1 MGKNN
6 KRKKLM
12 KSKPLILS
20 FVLICELNIY
30 NNLVYSANHGS
41 EKNLNLNKISYRKL
55 TSKDIENIHN
65 GSLYLENGTLDILLL
80 KKNFNDP
87 NADNDNDGLKNDEEI
102 NIKIINGKEYINYIS
117 HPMLEDTDGDG
128 INDNKDKEK
137 LTWNISERD
146 MILFQELCYRNDDYI
161 DEVLTPNN
169 ESLTLY
175 KGREE
180 YRLMNNEL
188 SFYWKRIKSWHE
200 SNGFD
205 AVLFEYSNKKIPF
218 LNNEAVHVLAIRG
231 TEGNSD
237 YGSDASIFLGQW
249 PSQANSAIN
258 LADEFDKF
266 GINNVY
272 VTGHSLGG
280 FLGQVFLVRSLGGKY
295 THLNK
300 YDKDKKN
307 NNNIKELF
315 TWNAPPIKRGAFSY
329 WMGEYRDI
337 GNILTK
343 EKFAKHYSVSND
355 SLIKPIG
362 SFEGT
367 IFIGN
372 SERGH
377 SSRSFFEDK
386 FKNMPGFSV
395 GNRYGLSSKGYIQ
408 NNLPFINFQS
418 FKGYY
423 NPLIKDQTVDKN
435 SQPNAGNSIAN
446 KDDLPKG
453 TNYEWKTP
461 IDTTTP
467 GEKDGVVVV
476 KYPDGSSEE
485 VPVKVTV
492 KDDAEMNTPQ
502 GQDQTVNKGDKP
514 NAGDSIANK
523 DDLPKGTNYE
533 WKTPIDTTTPGEKDG
548 VVVVKYPDGSSE
560 EVPVKVTVT
569 NPGTDADNYTPQGKD
584 QTVDKNSQ
592 PNAGDSIANKDDLP
606 KGTNYEWKTP
616 IDTTTPGEKDGVVV
630 VKYPDGSSEEVP
642 VKVTVTNP
650 GTDADNYTPQGK
662 DQTVNKGDKPNA
674 GDSIANKD
682 DLPKGTN
689 YEWKTPIDTTTPGE
703 KDGVVVVKYPDGS
716 SEEVPVKVTVTN
728 PGTDAEM
735 NTPQGQDQT
744 VNKGDKPNAGDSI
757 ANKDD
762 LPKGTNYEWKTPI
775 DTTTPG
781 EKDGV
786 VVVKYPDGS
795 SEEVPV
801 KVTVKDDA
809 EMNTPQGQDQTVDK
823 NSQPNAGDSIAN
835 KDDLPKG
842 TNYEWKTPID
852 TTTPGEKD
860 GVVVVKYPDGSSEEV
875 PVKVTVKD
883 DAEMNTPQGQD
894 QTVNKGDKP
903 NAGDSIANKDD
914 LPKGTNY
921 EWKTPIDTT
930 TPGEKDGV
938 VVVKYPDGSSEEV
951 PVKVTVKDDA
961 EMNTPQGQDQTVNK
975 GDKPNA
981 GDSIANKDDLPKG
994 TNYEWKTPIDTTTPG
1009 EKDGVVVVK
1018 YPDGSSEEVPV
1029 KVTVKDDAE
1038 MNTPQGQDQTVNKGD
1053 KPNAGD
1059 SIANKDDLPKGT
1071 NYEWK
1076 TPIDTTTPGEKDGVV
1091 VVKYP
1096 DGSSEEVPVKVTVKD
1111 DAEMN
1116 TPQGQDQT
1124 VDKNSQP
1131 NAGDSIANKDDL
1143 PKGTNYE
1150 WKTPIDTTTPGE
1162 KDGVVVVKYPDGS
1175 SEEVPVKVTVKD
1187 DAEMNTPQGQDQ
1199 TVDKNSQPN
1208 AGDSIA
1214 NKDDLPK
1221 GTNYEWKTPI
1231 DTTTPGEK
1239 DGVVVVKYPDGSS
1252 EEVPV
1257 KVTVKDDAEM
1267 NTPQGQDQ
1275 TVDKNSQPNAGDS
1288 IANKDDLPK
1297 GTNYEWK
1304 TPIDTTTPGEKD
1316 GVVVVKYPD
1325 GSSEEVPVK
1334 VTVKDDAEMNT
1345 PQGQD
1350 QTVNKGDKPNAGDS
1364 IANKDDLPKGTNY
1377 EWKTPIDT
1385 TTPGEKDGVVVV
1397 KYPDG
1402 SSEEVPVK
1410 VTVKDDAEMN
1420 TPQGQDQTVNKGDK
1434 PNAGDSI
1441 ANKDD
1446 LPKGTNYE
1454 WKTPIDTTTPGEK
1467 DGVVVVKYPDGS
1479 SEEVPVK
1486 VTVTNP
1492 GTDADNY
1499 TPQGKD
1505 QTVDKNSQPNAGDS
1519 IANKDDLPKGTNYEW
1534 KTPIDTTTPGE
1545 KDGVVVVKYPDGS
1558 SEEVPVKVTVTNPG
1572 TDADNYTPQGKDQ
1585 TVNKGD
1591 KPNAGDSIANKDDLP
1606 KGTNYEWKTP
1616 IDTTTPGEKDG
1627 VVVVKY
1633 PDGSS
1638 EEVPVKVTVT
1648 NPGTDAEM
1656 NTPQGKDQT
1665 VNKGDKPNAGDSI
1678 ANKDDLP
1685 KGTNYEWK
1693 TPIDTTTPGEKD
1705 GVVVVKYPDGSS
1717 EEVPVK
1723 VTVKDDAEMNTPQG
1737 QDQTVNK
1744 GDKPNAGDSIANKD
1758 DLPKGTNYEWKTPID
1773 TTTPGEKDGVVVV
1786 KYPDG
1791 SSEEVPV
1798 KVTVTNP
1805 GTDADNYTPQGKDQT
1820 VNKGD
1825 KPNAG
1830 DSIANKDD
1838 LPKGTNYEW
1847 KTPIDTTTPGEKDG
1861 VVVVKYPDGSSEEVP
1876 VKVTVTNPGTDAD
1889 NYTPQGK
1896 DQTVDK
1902 NSQPNAGDSI
1912 ANKDDLPKGTNYEW
1926 KTPID
1931 TTTPGEKDGVVVVKY
1946 PDGSSEEVP
1955 VKVTVTNPGTD
1966 ADNYTPQG
1974 KDQIVNKG
1982 DKPNAGDSIANK
1994 DDLPKG
2000 TNYEWKTPI
2009 DTTTPGE
2016 KDGVVVVKYPDG
2028 SSEEV
2033 PVKVTVTNPGTDA
2046 DNYTPQGKDQT
2057 VNKGDKPNAGDSI
2070 ANKDDLPKGTN
2081 YEWKTPIDTTT
2092 PGEKDGVV
2100 VVKYPDG
2107 SSEEVPV
2114 KVTVTNPGTDA
2125 DNYTPQGKDQT
2136 VNKGDKPNAG
2146 DSIANKDD
2154 LPKGTN
2160 YEWKTPI
2167 DTTTPGEKDGV
2178 VVVKYPDGSSEEVP
2192 VKVTVK
2198 DDAEMNTPQGQD
2210 QTVNKGDKPNAG
2222 DSIANKDDLP
2232 KGTNYEWKTPIDTT
2246 TPGEKDGVVVVK
2258 YPDGSSEEVP
2268 VKVTVKDD
2276 AEMNTP
2282 QGQDQTV
2289 DKNSQPNAGD
2299 SIANKDDLP
2308 KGTNYEWK
2316 TPIDTT
2322 TPGEKDGVVVV
2333 KYPDGS
2339 SEEVPVK
2346 VTVKDDA
2353 EMNTPQGQDQTVD
2366 KNSQPNAG
2374 DSIAN
2379 KDDLPKGTNYEW
2391 KTPIDTTTP
2400 GEKDGVVVVK
2410 YPDGSSEEVPVKVT
2424 VKDDA
2429 EMNTPQGQDQT
2440 VDKNSQPNAG
2450 NSIANKDDLPKGT
2463 NYEWKT
2469 PIDTTTPG
2477 EKVGVVVVKYPDGSS
2492 EEVPVKVTV
2501 GVTNPGTDADNYTP
2515 QGKDQIVNKGDK
2527 PNAGDSIA
2535 NKDDLP
2541 KGTNYEWKTPIDT
2554 TTPGE
2559 KVGVVVVKYP
2569 DGSSEE
2575 VPVKVTVGVTNPGT
2589 DADNYTPQGQ
2599 DQTVDKNS
2607 QPNAG
2612 DSIANKDDLPK
2623 GTNYEW
2629 KTPIDTTTPGEKVGV
2644 VVVKYPDGSSEEVP
2658 VKVTVGVTNPG
2669 TNADNYTPQG
2679 KDQTVNKDILSLPK
2693 TGDSR
2698 IVGYLSLLIASII
2711 GLFFNKKNKE

>member
-30 NNLVYSANHGS
+30 NNLVYAANHGS
-41 EKNLNLNKISYRKL
+41 EKNLNKISYRKL

-87 NADNDNDGLKNDEEI
+87 NADNDNDGLKNYEEI

-128 INDNKDKEK
+128 ISDNKDKEK

-218 LNNEAVHVLAIRG
+218 LNNESVHVLAIRG
-231 TEGNSD
+231 TEGNAD

-337 GNILTK
+337 GNVLTK

-367 IFIGN
+367 IFVGN

-386 FKNMPGFSV
+386 FKNIPGFSV

-423 NPLIKDQTVDKN
+423 NPLIKDQTVDQN
-435 SQPNAGNSIAN
+435 SQPNAGDSIAN

-485 VPVKVTV
+485 IPVKVTVKDDAEMNTPQGQDQTVDQNSQPNAGDSIANKDDLPKGTNYEWKTPIDTTTPGEKDGVVVVKYPDGSSEEIPVKVTVKDDAEMNTPQGQDQTVNKGDKPNAGDSIANKDDLPKGTNYEWKTPIDTTTPSEKDGVVVVKYPDGSSEEIPVKVTVKDDAEMNTPQGQDQTVDQNSQPNAGDSIANKDDLPKGTNYEWKTPIDTTTPGEKDGVVVVKYPDGSSEEIPVKVTVKDDAEMNTPQGQDQTVDQNSQPNAGDSIANKDDLPKGTNYEWKTPIDTTTPGEKDGVVVVKYPDGSSEEIPVKVTVKDDAEMNTPQGQDQTVDQNSQPNAGDSIANKDDLPKGTNYEWKTPIDTTTPGEKDGVVVVKYPDGSSEEIPVKVTVKDDAEMNTPQGQDQTVDQNSQPNAGDSIANKDDLPKGTNYEWKTPINTTTPGEKDGVVVVKYPDGSSEEIPVKVTV

-560 EVPVKVTVT
+560 EIPVKVTVKD
-569 NPGTDADNYTPQGKD
+569 DAEMNTPQGQD
-584 QTVDKNSQ
+584 QTVDQNSQ

-630 VKYPDGSSEEVP
+630 VKYPDGSSEE
-642 VKVTVTNP
+642 
-650 GTDADNYTPQGK
+650 
-662 DQTVNKGDKPNA
+662 
-674 GDSIANKD
+674 I
-682 DLPKGTN
+682 
-689 YEWKTPIDTTTPGE
+689 
-703 KDGVVVVKYPDGS
+703 
-716 SEEVPVKVTVTN
+716 
-728 PGTDAEM
+728 
-735 NTPQGQDQT
+735 
-744 VNKGDKPNAGDSI
+744 
-757 ANKDD
+757 
-762 LPKGTNYEWKTPI
+762 
-775 DTTTPG
+775 
-781 EKDGV
+781 
-786 VVVKYPDGS
+786 
-795 SEEVPV
+795 PV

-809 EMNTPQGQDQTVDK
+809 EMNTPQGQDQTVDQ

-860 GVVVVKYPDGSSEEV
+860 GVVVVKYPDGSSEEIPV
-875 PVKVTVKD
+875 KVTVKDDAEMNTPQGQDQTVDQNSQPNAGDSIANKDDLPKGTNYEWKTPIDTTTPGEKDGVVVVKYPDGSSEEIPVKVTVKDDAEMNTPQGQDQTVDQNSQPNAGDSIANKDDLPKGTNYEWKTPIDTTTPGEKDGVVVVKYPDGSSEEIPVKVTVKDDAEMNTPQGQDQTVDQNSQPNAGDSIANKDDLPKGTNYEWKTPIDTTTPGEKDGVVVVKYPDGSSEEIPVKVTVKDDAEMNTPQGQDQTVDQNSQPNAGDSIANKDDLPKGTNYEWKTPIDTTTPGEKDGVVVVKYPDGSSEEIPVKVTVKD

-938 VVVKYPDGSSEEV
+938 VVVKYPDGSSEEIPV
-951 PVKVTVKDDA
+951 KVTVKDDAEMNTPQGQDQTVDQNSQPNAGDSIANKDDLPKGTNYEWKTPIDTTTPGEKDGVVVVKYPDGSSEEIPVKVTIKDDAEMNTPQGQDQTVDQNSQPNAGDSIANKDDLPKGTNYEWKTPIDTTTPGEKDGVVVVKYPDGSSEEIPVKVTVKDDA

-1018 YPDGSSEEVPV
+1018 YPDGSSEEIPV

-1038 MNTPQGQDQTVNKGD
+1038 MNTPQGQDQTVDQNSQPNAGDSIANKDDLPKGTNYEWKTPIDTTTPGEKDGVVVVKYPDGSSEEIPVKVTVKDDAEMNTPQGQDQTVNKGDKPNAGDSIANKDDLPKGTNYEWKTPIDTTTPGEKGGVVVVKYPDGSSEEVPVKVTVTNPGTDADKYTPQVQDQTVNKGDKPNAGDSIANKDDLPKGTNYEWKTPIDTTTPGEKGGVVVVKYPDGSSEEVPVKVTVTNPGTDADKYTPQVQDQTVNKGD

-1096 DGSSEEVPVKVTVKD
+1096 DGSSEEVPVKVIVGVTNPGT
-1111 DAEMN
+1111 DADKY
-1116 TPQGQDQT
+1116 TPQ
-1124 VDKNSQP
+1124 V
-1131 NAGDSIANKDDL
+1131 
-1143 PKGTNYE
+1143 
-1150 WKTPIDTTTPGE
+1150 
-1162 KDGVVVVKYPDGS
+1162 
-1175 SEEVPVKVTVKD
+1175 
-1187 DAEMNTPQGQDQ
+1187 
-1199 TVDKNSQPN
+1199 
-1208 AGDSIA
+1208 
-1214 NKDDLPK
+1214 
-1221 GTNYEWKTPI
+1221 
-1231 DTTTPGEK
+1231 
-1239 DGVVVVKYPDGSS
+1239 
-1252 EEVPV
+1252 
-1257 KVTVKDDAEM
+1257 
-1267 NTPQGQDQ
+1267 
-1275 TVDKNSQPNAGDS
+1275 
-1288 IANKDDLPK
+1288 
-1297 GTNYEWK
+1297 
-1304 TPIDTTTPGEKD
+1304 
-1316 GVVVVKYPD
+1316 
-1325 GSSEEVPVK
+1325 
-1334 VTVKDDAEMNT
+1334 
-1345 PQGQD
+1345 QD

-1385 TTPGEKDGVVVV
+1385 TTPGEKGGVVVV

-1410 VTVKDDAEMN
+1410 VTVTNPGTDADKYTPQVQDQTVNKGDKPNAGDSIANKDDLPKGTNYEWKTPIDTTTPGEKGGVVVVKYPDGSSEEVPVKVTVTNPGTDADKY
-1420 TPQGQDQTVNKGDK
+1420 TPQVQDQTVNKGDKPNAGDSIANKDDLPKGTNYEWKTPIDTTTPGEKGGVVVVKYPDGSSEEVPVKVTVTNPGTDADKYTPQVQDQTVNKGDK

-1492 GTDADNY
+1492 GTDADKY
-1499 TPQGKD
+1499 TPQ
-1505 QTVDKNSQPNAGDS
+1505 V
-1519 IANKDDLPKGTNYEW
+1519 
-1534 KTPIDTTTPGE
+1534 
-1545 KDGVVVVKYPDGS
+1545 
-1558 SEEVPVKVTVTNPG
+1558 
-1572 TDADNYTPQGKDQ
+1572 
-1585 TVNKGD
+1585 
-1591 KPNAGDSIANKDDLP
+1591 
-1606 KGTNYEWKTP
+1606 
-1616 IDTTTPGEKDG
+1616 
-1627 VVVVKY
+1627 
-1633 PDGSS
+1633 
-1638 EEVPVKVTVT
+1638 
-1648 NPGTDAEM
+1648 
-1656 NTPQGKDQT
+1656 
-1665 VNKGDKPNAGDSI
+1665 
-1678 ANKDDLP
+1678 
-1685 KGTNYEWK
+1685 
-1693 TPIDTTTPGEKD
+1693 
-1705 GVVVVKYPDGSS
+1705 
-1717 EEVPVK
+1717 
-1723 VTVKDDAEMNTPQG
+1723 

-1744 GDKPNAGDSIANKD
+1744 G
-1758 DLPKGTNYEWKTPID
+1758 
-1773 TTTPGEKDGVVVV
+1773 
-1786 KYPDG
+1786 
-1791 SSEEVPV
+1791 
-1798 KVTVTNP
+1798 
-1805 GTDADNYTPQGKDQT
+1805 
-1820 VNKGD
+1820 
-1825 KPNAG
+1825 
-1830 DSIANKDD
+1830 
-1838 LPKGTNYEW
+1838 
-1847 KTPIDTTTPGEKDG
+1847 
-1861 VVVVKYPDGSSEEVP
+1861 
-1876 VKVTVTNPGTDAD
+1876 
-1889 NYTPQGK
+1889 
-1896 DQTVDK
+1896 
-1902 NSQPNAGDSI
+1902 
-1912 ANKDDLPKGTNYEW
+1912 
-1926 KTPID
+1926 
-1931 TTTPGEKDGVVVVKY
+1931 
-1946 PDGSSEEVP
+1946 
-1955 VKVTVTNPGTD
+1955 
-1966 ADNYTPQG
+1966 
-1974 KDQIVNKG
+1974 
-1982 DKPNAGDSIANK
+1982 
-1994 DDLPKG
+1994 
-2000 TNYEWKTPI
+2000 
-2009 DTTTPGE
+2009 
-2016 KDGVVVVKYPDG
+2016 
-2028 SSEEV
+2028 
-2033 PVKVTVTNPGTDA
+2033 
-2046 DNYTPQGKDQT
+2046 
-2057 VNKGDKPNAGDSI
+2057 
-2070 ANKDDLPKGTN
+2070 
-2081 YEWKTPIDTTT
+2081 
-2092 PGEKDGVV
+2092 
-2100 VVKYPDG
+2100 
-2107 SSEEVPV
+2107 
-2114 KVTVTNPGTDA
+2114 
-2125 DNYTPQGKDQT
+2125 
-2136 VNKGDKPNAG
+2136 
-2146 DSIANKDD
+2146 
-2154 LPKGTN
+2154 
-2160 YEWKTPI
+2160 
-2167 DTTTPGEKDGV
+2167 
-2178 VVVKYPDGSSEEVP
+2178 
-2192 VKVTVK
+2192 
-2198 DDAEMNTPQGQD
+2198 M
-2210 QTVNKGDKPNAG
+2210 
-2222 DSIANKDDLP
+2222 
-2232 KGTNYEWKTPIDTT
+2232 
-2246 TPGEKDGVVVVK
+2246 
-2258 YPDGSSEEVP
+2258 
-2268 VKVTVKDD
+2268 
-2276 AEMNTP
+2276 
-2282 QGQDQTV
+2282 
-2289 DKNSQPNAGD
+2289 
-2299 SIANKDDLP
+2299 
-2308 KGTNYEWK
+2308 
-2316 TPIDTT
+2316 
-2322 TPGEKDGVVVV
+2322 
-2333 KYPDGS
+2333 
-2339 SEEVPVK
+2339 
-2346 VTVKDDA
+2346 
-2353 EMNTPQGQDQTVD
+2353 
-2366 KNSQPNAG
+2366 
-2374 DSIAN
+2374 
-2379 KDDLPKGTNYEW
+2379 
-2391 KTPIDTTTP
+2391 
-2400 GEKDGVVVVK
+2400 
-2410 YPDGSSEEVPVKVT
+2410 
-2424 VKDDA
+2424 
-2429 EMNTPQGQDQT
+2429 
-2440 VDKNSQPNAG
+2440 
-2450 NSIANKDDLPKGT
+2450 
-2463 NYEWKT
+2463 
-2469 PIDTTTPG
+2469 
-2477 EKVGVVVVKYPDGSS
+2477 
-2492 EEVPVKVTV
+2492 
-2501 GVTNPGTDADNYTP
+2501 
-2515 QGKDQIVNKGDK
+2515 
-2527 PNAGDSIA
+2527 
-2535 NKDDLP
+2535 
-2541 KGTNYEWKTPIDT
+2541 
-2554 TTPGE
+2554 
-2559 KVGVVVVKYP
+2559 
-2569 DGSSEE
+2569 
-2575 VPVKVTVGVTNPGT
+2575 
-2589 DADNYTPQGQ
+2589 
-2599 DQTVDKNS
+2599 
-2607 QPNAG
+2607 
-2612 DSIANKDDLPK
+2612 
-2623 GTNYEW
+2623 
-2629 KTPIDTTTPGEKVGV
+2629 
-2644 VVVKYPDGSSEEVP
+2644 
-2658 VKVTVGVTNPG
+2658 
-2669 TNADNYTPQG
+2669 
-2679 KDQTVNKDILSLPK
+2679 LSLPK
-2693 TGDSR
+2693 TGDSGV
-2698 IVGYLSLLIASII
+2698 VGYLSLLMASIV
-2711 GLFFNKKNKE
+2711 GLFFNKKNKK